1 MCTPAYCHWCGDQ
14 QVPRCV
20 TGNARCHI
28 TSLSLRI
35 NLTISNGYGEPI
47 PPVAI
52 HRIFPAG
59 KSLPSFHRSF
69 SEAKPHYWLWLQ
81 SSNTTSFRGHSATS
95 SSISVSTHY
104 SPYGFFPAGKS
115 LPLLYRQ
122 STHGHLLD
130 RRALPMHQ
138 FCGQSFRTGEPTL
151 TKLFSGQSFRTGE
164 PTLNESYSRYPQ
176 GTLYLNPGGYLLAG
190 SQCTRRDLN
199 PHSVEM
205 DPKSTA
211 SAYSATDAEGGA
223 VSCPLFL
230 TFLYEPEFSGSWFL
244 FLLSVA
250 KPRILP

>member
-1 MCTPAYCHWCGDQ
+1 MCTPACCHWCGDQ

-28 TSLSLRI
+28 TGLSLGL
-35 NLTISNGYGEPI
+35 NPVISNDYGEPI

-69 SEAKPHYWLWLQ
+69 SEAKPHYWLGLQ

-95 SSISVSTHY
+95 SSITVSTHY

-130 RRALPMHQ
+130 RRALP
-138 FCGQSFRTGEPTL
+138 CASVPRVTTD
-151 TKLFSGQSFRTGE
+151 RA
-164 PTLNESYSRYPQ
+164 
-176 GTLYLNPGGYLLAG
+176 GGYLLAG

-211 SAYSATDAEGGA
+211 SAYSATDAKGGA

-230 TFLYEPEFSGSWFL
+230 TFLYEPEFSGFWFIV
-244 FLLSVA
+244 LSECGNHHPLAQYMPV
-250 KPRILP
+250 PNCRISVQSHL

>member
-1 MCTPAYCHWCGDQ
+1 MCTPACCHWCGDQ

-28 TSLSLRI
+28 TSLSLRL

-59 KSLPSFHRSF
+59 KSLP
-69 SEAKPHYWLWLQ
+69 
-81 SSNTTSFRGHSATS
+81 
-95 SSISVSTHY
+95 
-104 SPYGFFPAGKS
+104 
-115 LPLLYRQ
+115 LLYRQ

-130 RRALPMHQ
+130 RRAPPMHQ
-138 FCGQSFRTGEPTL
+138 FCGQSFRT
-151 TKLFSGQSFRTGE
+151 
-164 PTLNESYSRYPQ
+164 
-176 GTLYLNPGGYLLAG
+176 GGYLLAG

-230 TFLYEPEFSGSWFL
+230 TFLYEPEFPGSWFL
-244 FLLSVA
+244 FLLSMA
-250 KPRILP
+250 KPRIIP

>member
-1 MCTPAYCHWCGDQ
+1 MCTPACCHWCGDQ

-28 TSLSLRI
+28 TSLSLRL

-69 SEAKPHYWLWLQ
+69 SEAKPHSWLRLQ

-130 RRALPMHQ
+130 RRALPCASVPRMP
-138 FCGQSFRTGEPTL
+138 CPR
-151 TKLFSGQSFRTGE
+151 
-164 PTLNESYSRYPQ
+164 
-176 GTLYLNPGGYLLAG
+176 GYA
-190 SQCTRRDLN
+190 N
-199 PHSVEM
+199 PHY
-205 DPKSTA
+205 A
-211 SAYSATDAEGGA
+211 
-223 VSCPLFL
+223 
-230 TFLYEPEFSGSWFL
+230 
-244 FLLSVA
+244 
-250 KPRILP
+250 I